1 LDSLKSRWTQKIL
14 PAVNKFQ
21 GICETN
27 PPTSGELKDDA
38 HMDLYY
44 ARMRDIYEE
53 RAKDNKWKEWKGP
66 KKFDEF
72 MMSYLWLHLE
82 PRFASLFEEQKP
94 SASGEAKEPTKKKE
108 TLP

>member
-1 LDSLKSRWTQKIL
+1 M
-14 PAVNKFQ
+14 
-21 GICETN
+21 E
-27 PPTSGELKDDA
+27 
-38 HMDLYY
+38 LYY

-72 MMSYLWLHLE
+72 MLSYLWLHLE

-94 SASGEAKEPTKKKE
+94 SASGEEKELTKKKPVRPKRPQGRDSIMRLVHLRTRSQQTSQE
-108 TLP
+108 ICNLPKTQMNQ